1 MRSLGRLF
9 VASTCCLILAGVAQA
24 DSLYGVPVTAS
35 GSTTQAVPTCP
46 ALEGNSCYNSTN
58 GMIGFYIPLKS
69 THSGVYG
76 VTPHS
81 GGTAGT
87 YSDTGSGAS
96 NSLTM
101 YLMFSPVSL
110 PVTAASMTFSFVD
123 LDLHG
128 VNDPSGF
135 FEAVRFFSNSGTA
148 LTPWITT
155 NGQSGGGTL
164 PYTVSGNSFAQSIF
178 FPDVTSILQNPFYVQ
193 LTFGSSSSFTGTN
206 TMETLR
212 AVLNYTRYVPPPP
225 PPPQVPEP
233 ATLLLVSSGVMGLG
247 LRRLRK

>member
-1 MRSLGRLF
+1 MKSLNRVFFAAVCSLVF
-9 VASTCCLILAGVAQA
+9 VGAVHA
-24 DSLYGVPVTAS
+24 DSLFGVPVTAN
-35 GSTTQAVPTCP
+35 GSTVQAVPTCP
-46 ALEGNSCYNSTN
+46 ALEGRSCYNSTT
-58 GMIGFYIPLKS
+58 GVVGFFIPLNS
-69 THSGVYG
+69 SHGGVFG

-101 YLMFSPVSL
+101 YLMFSPVSM

-123 LDLHG
+123 LDLHH
-128 VNDPSGF
+128 VNDPNGF
-135 FEAVRFFSNSGTA
+135 FEAVRFLSTSGTA

-155 NGQSGGGTL
+155 NGQSGGSTL
-164 PYTVSGNSFAQSIF
+164 PYTVSGNTFAQSIY
-178 FPDVTSILQNPFYVQ
+178 FPDVTSIVQNPFYVQ
-193 LTFGSSSSFTGTN
+193 LTFGSCSTFTGTN
-206 TMETLR
+206 TIESVSALLT
-212 AVLNYTRYVPPPP
+212 YTPYVP

-233 ATLLLVSSGVMGLG
+233 TSLLLVGSGVLGLG

>member
-1 MRSLGRLF
+1 MRTLGRLF
-9 VASTCCLILAGVAQA
+9 VASLCCLILAGVVHA
-24 DSLYGVPVTAS
+24 DSLLGVPVTAN
-35 GSTTQAVPTCP
+35 GSTIQAVPTCP
-46 ALEGNSCYNSTN
+46 ALEGKSCYNSTT
-58 GMIGFYIPLKS
+58 GVIGFFIPLS
-69 THSGVYG
+69 LSHGGVFG

-87 YSDTGSGAS
+87 FSDTGSGAS

-128 VNDPSGF
+128 VNDPTGF
-135 FEAVRFFSNSGTA
+135 FEAVRFFSTSGTA

-155 NGQSGGGTL
+155 NGQSGGGAL
-164 PYTVSGNSFAQSIF
+164 PYTVSGNTFAQSIY
-178 FPDVTSILQNPFYVQ
+178 FPDVTSIVQNPFYVQ
-193 LTFGSSSSFTGTN
+193 LSFGSSSRFVGTN
-206 TMETLR
+206 TIESLS
-212 AVLNYTRYVPPPP
+212 ALLNYTPYVP

-233 ATLLLVSSGVMGLG
+233 TSLLLVGSGLLGLR

>member
-1 MRSLGRLF
+1 MRTLGRLF
-9 VASTCCLILAGVAQA
+9 VASLCCLILAGVVHA
-24 DSLYGVPVTAS
+24 DSLLGVPVTAN
-35 GSTTQAVPTCP
+35 GSTIQAVPTCP
-46 ALEGNSCYNSTN
+46 ALEGKSCYNSTT
-58 GMIGFYIPLKS
+58 GVIGFFIPLS
-69 THSGVYG
+69 LSHGGVFG

-87 YSDTGSGAS
+87 FSDTGSGAS

-128 VNDPSGF
+128 VNDPTGF
-135 FEAVRFFSNSGTA
+135 FEAVRFFSTSGTA

-155 NGQSGGGTL
+155 NGQSGGGAL
-164 PYTVSGNSFAQSIF
+164 PYTVSGNTFAQSIY
-178 FPDVTSILQNPFYVQ
+178 FPDVTSIVQNPFYVQ
-193 LTFGSSSSFTGTN
+193 LSFGSSSRFVGTN
-206 TMETLR
+206 TIESLS
-212 AVLNYTRYVPPPP
+212 ALLNYAPYAP

-233 ATLLLVSSGVMGLG
+233 TSLLLVGSGLLGLR